1 MATKTLDVVGL
12 CNGIVDVFADISH
25 EDFAPLSLEKGT
37 MRLVT
42 TDEQQSL
49 LERFGGQRP
58 VLCSG
63 GSVANSMI
71 ALAQLGGRSAICTR
85 LADDQFGR
93 FYREECT
100 QLGIKVPVPLSNDGA
115 TGTCVSL
122 ITPDAERTMRT
133 ALGVCTAIAP
143 QHISADVVRESE
155 WLFVEGYVFAN
166 SDDSRAA
173 IATAI
178 DMARH
183 SGTKVAITCSDAWI
197 VTGFGEHLQ
206 SALESTSLLFANE
219 EESAALSGTSDVV
232 SAGRK
237 LQERFPYLALTAGP
251 RGAFLWWE
259 GQEIHVPA
267 FACEPRDLTGAG
279 DMFAGA
285 FLYGISRG
293 LSPYDAAHR
302 ACFLASKVISQ
313 VGARLKGDIKA
324 LWAMQSRS

>member
-25 EDFAPLSLEKGT
+25 EDFEPLNLEKGT

-42 TDEQQSL
+42 TDEQKNL
-49 LERFGGQRP
+49 LQLYGGRSP

-71 ALAQLGGRSAICTR
+71 AVAQLGGKSAICTR
-85 LADDQFGR
+85 LADDEFGR
-93 FYREECT
+93 FYRDECT
-100 QLGIKVPVPLSNDGA
+100 QLGIKVPVALSEHGA

-133 ALGVCTAIAP
+133 ALGVCTEIAP
-143 QHISADVVRESE
+143 QHIAADVVRDSE
-155 WLFVEGYVFAN
+155 WLFLEGYVFAN
-166 SDDSRAA
+166 SDDSRTA
-173 IATAI
+173 IGTAI
-178 DMARH
+178 DIARH
-183 SGTKVAITCSDAWI
+183 AGTKIAVTCSDAWI
-197 VTGFGEHLQ
+197 VTGFSEPFQ
-206 SALESTSLLFANE
+206 RALESTALLFANE
-219 EESAALSGTSDVV
+219 EESAALSGARDVV
-232 SAGRK
+232 SAGK
-237 LQERFPYLALTAGP
+237 VLKERFPYVVLTAGS

-259 GQEIHVPA
+259 GQEMQVPA

-285 FLYGISRG
+285 FLYGVSRG

-302 ACFLASKVISQ
+302 ACFLASKVICQ
-313 VGARLKGDIKA
+313 VGARLKGDVKA
-324 LWAMQSRS
+324 LWALQSDS